1 MAATDADLG
10 APDELSERERDAV
23 EAQLFRLADD
33 EYIQAERYTFWQV
46 RAPTLES
53 DLAVA
58 NNAQDEL
65 GHARLWYDAI
75 QQLGYSEESLL
86 WESEPD
92 DFQHST
98 LVELPFSEG
107 DWGDAI
113 LRGYLYDVAEEIRLA
128 ALEESSYEAIRN
140 RTSRIQGEEDYH
152 VEHAENWLRRMAD
165 DEEASRRV
173 QAALDRLYP
182 YALTLFEP
190 VGEVHGDGDDAVA
203 GVEQDIVDLGIRDAT
218 LDEMRTEWE
227 ERTTAFLADLGFEVP
242 EDAEPAT
249 PTGRDNEHTEHWHDL
264 HEEMVSSYRNLG
276 RHEATKLM
284 DDE

>member
-1 MAATDADLG
+1 MATSRSDLG
-10 APDELSERERDAV
+10 APDELSDRERRAV

-33 EYIQAERYTFWQV
+33 EYVQAERYTFWQV

-107 DWGDAI
+107 EWGDAV

-128 ALEESSYEAIRN
+128 ALEESTYREIRE

-190 VGEVHGDGDDAVA
+190 VSDGQGDGDNGD
-203 GVEQDIVDLGIRDAT
+203 VEQDIVDLGIRDAT
-218 LDEMRTEWE
+218 LAEMREEWE
-227 ERTTAFLADLGFEVP
+227 TRTTAFLTDLGFEVP
-242 EDAEPAT
+242 ADAEPAT
-249 PTGRDNEHTEHWHDL
+249 PTGRDNEHTQHWHDL
-264 HEEMVSSYRNLG
+264 HAEMVSSYRNLG
-276 RHEATKLM
+276 RHEATTLM

>member
-1 MAATDADLG
+1 MATQKTDLG
-10 APDELSERERDAV
+10 SPEELSEREQRAV

-86 WESEPD
+86 WESDPD

-107 DWGDAI
+107 DWADAVV
-113 LRGYLYDVAEEIRLA
+113 RGYLYDVAEDIRLA
-128 ALEESSYEAIRN
+128 ALEDSSYEAIRN

-152 VEHAENWLRRMAD
+152 VEHAQSWLERMAD
-165 DEEASRRV
+165 DEEATERV

-190 VGEVHGDGDDAVA
+190 VGD
-203 GVEQDIVDLGIRDAT
+203 VEQDIEELGIRTAS
-218 LDEMRTEWE
+218 LEEMREEWA
-227 ERTTAFLADLGFEVP
+227 ERITAFLTGLGFEVP
-242 EDAEPAT
+242 DDAEPAT
-249 PTGRDNEHTEHWHDL
+249 PTGRDNEHTQHWRDL
-264 HEEMVSSYRNLG
+264 HEEMVSAYRNLG
-276 RHEATKLM
+276 RHKATKLM
-284 DDE
+284 HDE

>member
-1 MAATDADLG
+1 MATRETDLG
-10 APDELSERERDAV
+10 SPEELSEREQRAV

-75 QQLGYSEESLL
+75 QMFGYSEESLL
-86 WESEPD
+86 WESDPD

-98 LVELPFSEG
+98 LVERPFSEG
-107 DWGDAI
+107 DWADAVV
-113 LRGYLYDVAEEIRLA
+113 RGYLYDVAEDIRLA
-128 ALEESSYEAIRN
+128 ALEDSSYEVIRN

-152 VEHAENWLRRMAD
+152 VEHAQSWLERMAD
-165 DEEASRRV
+165 DGEASERV
-173 QAALDRLYP
+173 QAALEDLYP

-190 VGEVHGDGDDAVA
+190 LGEV
-203 GVEQDIVDLGIRDAT
+203 EEDIEELGIRTAS
-218 LDEMRTEWE
+218 LDEMREEWE
-227 ERTTAFLADLGFEVP
+227 ERTTAFLTDLGFEVP
-242 EDAEPAT
+242 TDVEPAT

-264 HEEMVSSYRNLG
+264 HEEMVSAYRNLG
-276 RHEATKLM
+276 RHKATTLM

>member
-10 APDELSERERDAV
+10 APDELSEREREAV

-33 EYIQAERYTFWQV
+33 EYVQAERYTFWQV

-107 DWGDAI
+107 DWDDAI
-113 LRGYLYDVAEEIRLA
+113 VRAYLYDVAEEIRLA
-128 ALEESSYEAIRN
+128 ALAESSYEAIRN

-152 VEHAENWLRRMAD
+152 VKHAENWLRRMAD
-165 DEEASRRV
+165 DEEGSRRV
-173 QAALDRLYP
+173 QAALERLYP

-190 VGEVHGDGDDAVA
+190 VDEA
-203 GVEQDIVDLGIRDAT
+203 VEQDIVDLGIRDAT
-218 LDEMRTEWE
+218 LAEMRAEWE
-227 ERTTAFLADLGFEVP
+227 ERTTAFLTDLGFEVP
-242 EDAEPAT
+242 ENVEPAT
-249 PTGRDNEHTEHWHDL
+249 PTGRDNEHTQHWHDL
-264 HEEMVSSYRNLG
+264 HEEMTSAYRNLG
-276 RHEATKLM
+276 RHEATTLM

>member
-1 MAATDADLG
+1 MSTTRPDLG

-33 EYIQAERYTFWQV
+33 EYVQAERYTFWQV

-128 ALEESSYEAIRN
+128 ALEGSTYEAIRN

-190 VGEVHGDGDDAVA
+190 VGDIE
-203 GVEQDIVDLGIRDAT
+203 EDIVDLGIRDAT
-218 LDEMRTEWE
+218 LEEMRTEWE
-227 ERTTAFLADLGFEVP
+227 ERTTAFLTDLGFEMP
-242 EDAEPAT
+242 TDAEPVT
-249 PTGRDNEHTEHWHDL
+249 PTGRDNEHTQHWHDL

-276 RHEATKLM
+276 RHEATTLM

>member
-1 MAATDADLG
+1 MATTRPDLG
-10 APDELSERERDAV
+10 APDELSDRERDAV

-33 EYIQAERYTFWQV
+33 EYVQAERYTFWQV

-107 DWGDAI
+107 DWGDAV
-113 LRGYLYDVAEEIRLA
+113 LRGYLYDVAEGIRLA
-128 ALEESSYEAIRN
+128 ALEDSTYEAIRN

-182 YALTLFEP
+182 HALTLFEP
-190 VGEVHGDGDDAVA
+190 VGD
-203 GVEQDIVDLGIRDAT
+203 VEEDIVDLGIRDAT
-218 LDEMRTEWE
+218 LEEMREEWQ
-227 ERTTAFLADLGFEVP
+227 ERTTAFLTDLGFEVP
-242 EDAEPAT
+242 DDAEPAS
-249 PTGRDNEHTEHWHDL
+249 PTGRDNEHTQHWHDL

-276 RHEATKLM
+276 RHEATTLM